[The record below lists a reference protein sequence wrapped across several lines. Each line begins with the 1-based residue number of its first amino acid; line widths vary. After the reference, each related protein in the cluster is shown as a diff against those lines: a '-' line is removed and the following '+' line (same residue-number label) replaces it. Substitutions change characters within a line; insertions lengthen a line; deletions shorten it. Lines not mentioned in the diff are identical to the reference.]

1 MSAGIDVRTFW
12 EMESKRAPARYQNAF
27 QSIYQQVSAGDT
39 LAESMEAQGDFFPV
53 MVRELVDVGEKSGR
67 LEQVFDRLAEYY
79 THLSQLK
86 RTFLSGI
93 AWPMMQLGAAALIIG
108 FLIWFVGEVLPAMGG
123 QAVDLLG
130 FGLVGNSGL
139 LVYLAMIAG
148 IVFFCVMV
156 YSVIRRRLFGDLPL
170 RLILRIPYL
179 GSTLETMALARLTW
193 TLSMCLESGVDAKQ
207 SMRQALRSSHLP
219 PYLAVSRKVE
229 DLIQAGD
236 QFHEALRNAGEFPD
250 EFLNM
255 LETAEIS
262 GALSES
268 MLLLSE
274 EYSRRAES
282 ATRVLVTFATYA
294 IWGAVATVIVILI
307 FKLAMFYIGILQ
319 GALRDAQGF

>member
-1 MSAGIDVRTFW
+1 M
-12 EMESKRAPARYQNAF
+12 
-27 QSIYQQVSAGDT
+27 
-39 LAESMEAQGDFFPV
+39 
-53 MVRELVDVGEKSGR
+53 
-67 LEQVFDRLAEYY
+67 
-79 THLSQLK
+79 
-86 RTFLSGI
+86 
-93 AWPMMQLGAAALIIG
+93 
-108 FLIWFVGEVLPAMGG
+108 
-123 QAVDLLG
+123 
-130 FGLVGNSGL
+130 
-139 LVYLAMIAG
+139 
-148 IVFFCVMV
+148 
-156 YSVIRRRLFGDLPL
+156 LF
-170 RLILRIPYL
+170 RS
-179 GSTLETMALARLTW
+179 STLETMALARLTW

-219 PYLAVSRKVE
+219 PYVAVSRKVE
-229 DLIQAGD
+229 DLIQAGE

-294 IWGAVATVIVILI
+294 IWGAVATLIVILI

-319 GALRDAQGF
+319 GALRDANGF